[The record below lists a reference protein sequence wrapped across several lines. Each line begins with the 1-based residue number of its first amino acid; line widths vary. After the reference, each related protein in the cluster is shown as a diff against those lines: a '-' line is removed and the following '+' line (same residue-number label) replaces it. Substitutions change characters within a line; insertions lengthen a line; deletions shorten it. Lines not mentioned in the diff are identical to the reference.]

1 MRRRF
6 FPFLQLL
13 FSILQLVFA
22 LLHPPAGESAAEGGA
37 TQAEVFAINEDDLE
51 FLPIALGDGNGE
63 FAVPAEGGA
72 VLAEGSPLLEKEI

>member
-37 TQAEVFAINEDDLE
+37 TQAEVFAIDEDESD
-51 FLPIALGDGNGE
+51 FLSIALVDDGE
-63 FAVPAEGGA
+63 VAVPAEGGA